1 MNEYLVL
8 VVEDDKPI
16 RNLITTTLKMN
27 DYRFITAV
35 RGNEAIMLSASH
47 KPDIIILDLGL
58 PDIDG
63 VEVIEHIRTWSDVPI
78 IIVSARSEDRDKIT
92 ALDKGADDYLTK
104 PFSVDELLARLR
116 VIQRRLMKS
125 ENISV
130 TEFVNGRLRID
141 YGISADILGCVIE
154 KASGVK
160 YSRFLKENIFEPLGM
175 NDTGFFVPA
184 EKLSRFTALYKYE
197 NDKLVRDYEN
207 YLGLTDYTAPPSFES
222 GGAGLVSTIADYA
235 KFANML
241 CNRGKFGDVQLIS
254 SESFDYMTAPKLGAV
269 QQSDLWE
276 RLNGYNYACLMRIMT
291 DESSAEI
298 KTSNGEFG
306 WDGWTGTYFCANP
319 ENGIVCLCFTQIAGA
334 GTTWQAQK
342 IDKIVYD
349 ELVR

>member
-27 DYRFITAV
+27 DYRYITAV
-35 RGNEAIMLSASH
+35 KGNEAIMLSASH

-141 YGISADILGCVIE
+141 YASGCVHLDDEELHLTPIE
-154 KASGVK
+154 YKLLCLLAKNVGKVLTHKYIIQSVWGTPADNSEASLRVFMATLRK
-160 YSRFLKENIFEPLGM
+160 
-175 NDTGFFVPA
+175 
-184 EKLSRFTALYKYE
+184 KLSDSGQALIQTHIGIGYRMM
-197 NDKLVRDYEN
+197 KL
-207 YLGLTDYTAPPSFES
+207 
-222 GGAGLVSTIADYA
+222 
-235 KFANML
+235 
-241 CNRGKFGDVQLIS
+241 
-254 SESFDYMTAPKLGAV
+254 
-269 QQSDLWE
+269 
-276 RLNGYNYACLMRIMT
+276 
-291 DESSAEI
+291 
-298 KTSNGEFG
+298 
-306 WDGWTGTYFCANP
+306 
-319 ENGIVCLCFTQIAGA
+319 
-334 GTTWQAQK
+334 
-342 IDKIVYD
+342 
-349 ELVR
+349 